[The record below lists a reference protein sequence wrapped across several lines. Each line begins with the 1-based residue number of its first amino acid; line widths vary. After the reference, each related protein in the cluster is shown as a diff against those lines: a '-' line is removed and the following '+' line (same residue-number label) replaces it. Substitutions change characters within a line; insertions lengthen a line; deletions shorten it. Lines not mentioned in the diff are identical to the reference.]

1 MTYSIVARD
10 GEMGVMGV
18 AVQSHYFS
26 VGSVVP
32 WGEAGVGV
40 VATQANGE
48 ASYGPLGLELMRA
61 GKSPEEAIAALTMI
75 DAQAARRQVAM
86 VDRHGVSAAHTGG
99 LCIPHAGHRTGA
111 GVSVQ
116 ANMMERETVPDA
128 MLAAFL
134 SAKGELADR
143 LLAAL
148 DAAEAE
154 GGDIRGCQSAAIV
167 IVAAESSGK
176 PWADRL
182 LDLRVEDHPSPNAEL
197 RRLVELKRLY
207 ASNGGFT
214 AEMSIDEVVRQHDAA
229 SAITR
234 GNPELLFWQAVGRA
248 AHGDVDGARVLLARC
263 AEVDARWPELIRRVH
278 AAGMLPDA
286 AVVEAVLADRD

>member
-10 GEMGVMGV
+10 AETGVMGV

-26 VGSVVP
+26 VASVVP
-32 WGEAGVGV
+32 WAEAGVGA

-61 GKSPEEAIAALTMI
+61 GKSPEQALAALTMV
-75 DAQAARRQVAM
+75 DEQAARRQVAM
-86 VDRHGVSAAHTGG
+86 VDRSGGSAAHTGG
-99 LCIPHAGHRTGA
+99 LCIPHAGHRTGE

-128 MLAAFL
+128 MMAAYS
-134 SAKGELADR
+134 SAMGELADR

-154 GGDIRGCQSAAIV
+154 GGDIRGRQSAAILV
-167 IVAAESSGK
+167 VAAESSGK

-182 LDLRVEDHPSPNAEL
+182 IDLRVEDHDAPNAEL
-197 RRLVELKRLY
+197 RRLVELKRHY
-207 ASNGGFT
+207 ESGGGFSK
-214 AEMSIDEVVRQHDAA
+214 EMSAGDVIARHDATA
-229 SAITR
+229 AITR
-234 GNPELLFWQAVGRA
+234 GNPELLFWQAIGIA
-248 AHGDVDGARVLLARC
+248 ARGDVDGGRALLARC
-263 AEVDARWPELIRRVH
+263 SAVDVRWVELVRRVH
-278 AAGMLPDA
+278 AAGMIDD
-286 AVVEAVLADRD
+286 AVVKALLAG

>member
-10 GEMGVMGV
+10 ADTGVMGV

-40 VATQANGE
+40 VASQASGE
-48 ASYGPLGLELMRA
+48 PSYGPLAFELLRA
-61 GKSPEEAIAALTMI
+61 GKSPEETLAALTMI
-75 DAQAARRQVAM
+75 DAHAARRQVAI
-86 VDRHGVSAAHTGG
+86 VDANGAAAAHTGG
-99 LCIPHAGHRTGA
+99 MCIPHAGHRTAA

-128 MLAAFL
+128 MMAAYT
-134 SAKGELADR
+134 SAQGELADR
-143 LLAAL
+143 MLAAL

-154 GGDIRGCQSAAIV
+154 GGDIRGRQSAAIL
-167 IVAAESSGK
+167 IVAATSSGR

-182 LDLRVEDHPSPNAEL
+182 LDLRVEDHEAPNREL

-207 ASNGGFT
+207 SANGGFSG
-214 AEMSIDEVVRQHDAA
+214 EMTVDQTLAHDDAM

-234 GNPELLFWQAVGRA
+234 GNPEMLFWRAVVLA
-248 AHGDVDGARVLLARC
+248 LQHDIDGARVLLERC
-263 AEVDARWPELIRRVH
+263 ASIDQRWPELIRRLH
-278 AAGMLPDA
+278 ASGMIADA
-286 AVVEAVLADRD
+286 AVVESLLAD